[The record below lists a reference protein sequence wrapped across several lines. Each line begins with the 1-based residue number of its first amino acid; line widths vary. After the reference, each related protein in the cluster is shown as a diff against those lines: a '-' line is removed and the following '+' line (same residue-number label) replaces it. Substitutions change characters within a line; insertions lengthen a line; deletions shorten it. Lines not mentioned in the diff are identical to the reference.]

1 MYQSLSTL
9 CLTHFSS
16 NSFICLEFLDRH
28 LPIYISYDDSP
39 PSYINVLGS
48 SRDLEKRW
56 ISGIAYFTNFLRSRI
71 SVLCSSRGWSK
82 EQGLKR
88 EGLNN
93 VGSLVD
99 ARDGLV
105 DGNTGTGNK
114 GSSTRHRKK
123 WKNYEAAALMN
134 ARSEKC
140 SWGTARV
147 NIINLLEE
155 WQSSSVDFTRRF

>member
-9 CLTHFSS
+9 CLTHFSP
-16 NSFICLEFLDRH
+16 NSSICLDIRISRVTVH
-28 LPIYISYDDSP
+28 LPIYISNDDSP

-56 ISGIAYFTNFLRSRI
+56 ISRIAYFSNFLRSRI
-71 SVLCSSRGWSK
+71 SVLCSSGGWSK

-105 DGNTGTGNK
+105 DGKQRLVDEAPEEMEKLWGGRPDERAFRAREMLLRN
-114 GSSTRHRKK
+114 ST
-123 WKNYEAAALMN
+123 
-134 ARSEKC
+134 C
-140 SWGTARV
+140 
-147 NIINLLEE
+147 
-155 WQSSSVDFTRRF
+155 

>member
-9 CLTHFSS
+9 CLTHFSP

-105 DGNTGTGNK
+105 DGNGKQRLVDEAPEEMEKLWGGRPDERAFREMLLRN
-114 GSSTRHRKK
+114 ST
-123 WKNYEAAALMN
+123 
-134 ARSEKC
+134 C
-140 SWGTARV
+140 
-147 NIINLLEE
+147 
-155 WQSSSVDFTRRF
+155 